1 MSMIDRQQGTK
12 VRRTTRMKCF
22 VCKRDDFVL
31 NSLIY
36 FEPVKRLENGGDM
49 MEFRG
54 FGDSTS
60 SCIQNQL
67 ETIRLRCREIK
78 KERVTVVKFRVND
91 RSSNGASRG

>member
-49 MEFRG
+49 MEF
-54 FGDSTS
+54 STNTVQILS
-60 SCIQNQL
+60 QSEHMLLQL
-67 ETIRLRCREIK
+67 M
-78 KERVTVVKFRVND
+78 
-91 RSSNGASRG
+91 

>member
-60 SCIQNQL
+60 SCIQSINQSYSAKIN
-67 ETIRLRCREIK
+67 EMK
-78 KERVTVVKFRVND
+78 N
-91 RSSNGASRG
+91 